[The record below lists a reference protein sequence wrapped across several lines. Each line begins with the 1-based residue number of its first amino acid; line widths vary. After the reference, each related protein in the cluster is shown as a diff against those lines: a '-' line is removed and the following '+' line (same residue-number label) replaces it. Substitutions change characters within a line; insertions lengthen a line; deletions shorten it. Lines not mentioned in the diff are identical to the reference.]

1 MNRLSKFLIAIGVG
15 AAALIA
21 EFGFDRPPIAF
32 GLIAIIGGLTA
43 LTMLIDMIQTLRSG
57 KYGVDL
63 LAITAIVAT
72 LAVGEYWAS
81 LMVLIMLTGGDSLE
95 EYASKQASRELR
107 QLLQRSPQTAH
118 RLNDKKDVPVE
129 ELAIGDLVIVRPGE
143 IVPVDGCVTEGNTLV
158 DESSLTG
165 ESRPVEKNPGD
176 ELMSGSVNGET
187 AITFEVTKK
196 AADSQYQ
203 ILVRLVKESEAK
215 PARFVRLADQ
225 YAVPF
230 TLAAYVIAGIAWFVS
245 KDPVRFAE
253 VLVVASPCPLI
264 LAAPVALVAG
274 MSRSSRNGIVNEK
287 RHHDRKISQS
297 KNDRF

>member
-225 YAVPF
+225 YAVP
-230 TLAAYVIAGIAWFVS
+230 LRWQ
-245 KDPVRFAE
+245 P
-253 VLVVASPCPLI
+253 
-264 LAAPVALVAG
+264 
-274 MSRSSRNGIVNEK
+274 M
-287 RHHDRKISQS
+287 
-297 KNDRF
+297 

>member
-1 MNRLSKFLIAIGVG
+1 MGRMNFENGLKACYVNDSLSHLTVLFHFIPASGTLLVKGEVHKMNRLSKFLIAIGVG

-215 PARFVRLADQ
+215 PARFCSFSGSV
-225 YAVPF
+225 
-230 TLAAYVIAGIAWFVS
+230 
-245 KDPVRFAE
+245 
-253 VLVVASPCPLI
+253 C
-264 LAAPVALVAG
+264 
-274 MSRSSRNGIVNEK
+274 
-287 RHHDRKISQS
+287 RHHLRWQPM
-297 KNDRF
+297 

>member
-245 KDPVRFAE
+245 KDPVRFA
-253 VLVVASPCPLI
+253 
-264 LAAPVALVAG
+264 
-274 MSRSSRNGIVNEK
+274 
-287 RHHDRKISQS
+287 
-297 KNDRF
+297 

>member
-176 ELMSGSVNGET
+176 ELMSGSV
-187 AITFEVTKK
+187 
-196 AADSQYQ
+196 
-203 ILVRLVKESEAK
+203 
-215 PARFVRLADQ
+215 
-225 YAVPF
+225 
-230 TLAAYVIAGIAWFVS
+230 
-245 KDPVRFAE
+245 
-253 VLVVASPCPLI
+253 
-264 LAAPVALVAG
+264 
-274 MSRSSRNGIVNEK
+274 
-287 RHHDRKISQS
+287 
-297 KNDRF
+297 